1 MRNMKLVSL
10 LLTLITVS
18 LIFTV
23 NVSANSGYYSSV
35 QQICSAYQ
43 VPVEYE
49 RMNLVTT
56 ADGNKEFVLSIKS
69 TRNQFDRIMLI
80 AFYAAG
86 KAMTYHNESIQQVK
100 LVVSMEYKGME
111 NITATAGK
119 EDIMKFVRG
128 EITSTDF
135 IRRVKFD

>member
-1 MRNMKLVSL
+1 
-10 LLTLITVS
+10 
-18 LIFTV
+18 V
-23 NVSANSGYYSSV
+23 NVIANSGYYSSV
-35 QQICSAYQ
+35 QQICNAYQ

-56 ADGNKEFVLSIKS
+56 ADGNKEFILSIKS

-86 KAMTYHNESIQQVK
+86 KAMTYHNESIRKVK
-100 LVVSMEYKGME
+100 LVVSMEYKGTE